1 MLVLLEYYF
10 QHTLPHKEGS
20 SSHPC
25 MNCLMTSRLHA
36 SKANRRQ
43 ALCMQDSLTL
53 KQLETGDVSLPFVL
67 GTCVHSLFHPS
78 TPSSNKVHF
87 LAFDFSSTLL
97 CFFSSISF
105 FSSSLSSSHFCLF
118 FFITPTPP
126 GKHLASQ
133 TIMPSLTPTPL
144 SATIA
149 KALDTRISD
158 HGRRVWSIQM
168 DDETT
173 RRVEERQVWNMPGVS

>member
-1 MLVLLEYYF
+1 MLVLLEYSF
-10 QHTLPHKEGS
+10 QHTLPHKKGS

-25 MNCLMTSRLHA
+25 MNCLMTSQLHA

-53 KQLETGDVSLPFVL
+53 KQLETGDVCLPFVV

-87 LAFDFSSTLL
+87 PAFDFSSALL

-118 FFITPTPP
+118 FFIYHTY
-126 GKHLASQ
+126 
-133 TIMPSLTPTPL
+133 
-144 SATIA
+144 
-149 KALDTRISD
+149 
-158 HGRRVWSIQM
+158 
-168 DDETT
+168 TT
-173 RRVEERQVWNMPGVS
+173 REAPCFPNNHAVPNAHASVCYHCEGAGHSNVGPWPSSLVYSHG